1 MQSDWPRSFSN
12 ATQELDFSQPCSFHR
27 FPKATMV
34 YHLKLKNQLKL
45 KLKLNQLKLKKIDVT
60 IFFSKSVLPIYFRS
74 LWACL
79 TKVKEKCMIKLKLP

>member
-1 MQSDWPRSFSN
+1 MQSDWSRSFSN
-12 ATQELDFSQPCSFHR
+12 ATQELYFSQPCSFRR

-60 IFFSKSVLPIYFRS
+60 IFFFKICIADLFQSTLGMPD
-74 LWACL
+74 
-79 TKVKEKCMIKLKLP
+79 